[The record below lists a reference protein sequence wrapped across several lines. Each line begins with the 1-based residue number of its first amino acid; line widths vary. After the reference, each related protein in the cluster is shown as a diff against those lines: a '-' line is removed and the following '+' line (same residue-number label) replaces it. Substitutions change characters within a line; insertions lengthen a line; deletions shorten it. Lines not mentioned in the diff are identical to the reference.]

1 MRAEALGRDPPD
13 ALQRNHVMRGLARR
27 LLFQRRG
34 RARSDGALHV
44 LLGDAPAGAGAFQPV
59 GVHAMPFREAPGDGR
74 HALLVRHGRRRR
86 RGLVGPVRQVLAA
99 LADPGKRCAHR
110 IFPVRLRVD
119 AQQHAAGRRL
129 DIDRRLVRL
138 DGVERRA
145 LLDRRAFRRI
155 PFHDPAALHGV
166 TERGEPEADRHQAM
180 TFLHGFTRRP
190 RLSGTVTFTS
200 SSAKGIGT
208 CGLPTR
214 TMGARRS

>member
-1 MRAEALGRDPPD
+1 MSFKRRHDAVGRAPFAAVGVAEGAHGGHVDIEAFGHLRRAGPVRAEALGRDPPD

-74 HALLVRHGRRRR
+74 DALLVRHCGGRR
-86 RGLVGPVRQVLAA
+86 RGLVRPVRQVLAA
-99 LADPGKRCAHR
+99 LADPGQRCAHR

-145 LLDRRAFRRI
+145 LFESARLPAHTIPRSCRAPWCGRARRA
-155 PFHDPAALHGV
+155 
-166 TERGEPEADRHQAM
+166 
-180 TFLHGFTRRP
+180 
-190 RLSGTVTFTS
+190 
-200 SSAKGIGT
+200 
-208 CGLPTR
+208 
-214 TMGARRS
+214 